1 MITYKEI
8 DLKEKSSGE
17 VAQLRP
23 VVIKWKDQ
31 RMVRSHSVRA
41 TVKEIIQAIQA
52 QDVVNIN
59 IIGDPS
65 SGKTTLAKL
74 LAHLIHKMSEIPF
87 AVRFFTKTE
96 LLNFQATLKTLSP
109 ANYVLLFDDVSFLGA
124 NATKKQIEIVKQ
136 AVSEIRHLPGGQDV
150 KIINIKDFHYTLG
163 VDKYLRQNDFSYFT
177 TVGSSEDDN
186 MEKIV
191 KSRNMGM
198 VQAFKQMKTKIRISP
213 EEEKKFTYRLGN
225 KGTFTYGYRKPF
237 IPLLY
242 WNNDTLRNVVS
253 PKREWVDK
261 YCATCSLYGSDE
273 KFDEVI
279 DVKQFIEECGLK
291 FSESSFKH
299 AVKLKLFSVGVNV
312 FDPREVSAG
321 RYLDRA
327 LETGKINLEQ
337 IATHYG
343 FTIPKVRLRKTLDG
357 VLTNSKEEV
366 KEDTKKD

>member
-1 MITYKEI
+1 MINVREI
-8 DLKEKSSGE
+8 ELKEKSNAE
-17 VAQLRP
+17 IKQMRP

-31 RMVRSHSVRA
+31 SMIRSHSIRA

-74 LAHLIHKMSEIPF
+74 LAHLIHKMSDIPF

-96 LLNFQATLKTLSP
+96 LLNFESTLKTLSP

-163 VDKYLRQNDFSYFT
+163 VDKFLRQNDFSYFST
-177 TVGSSEDDN
+177 IGSSEDDN

-191 KSRNMGM
+191 KSRNMPL
-198 VQAFKQMKTKIRISP
+198 VHAFKKMKTRIRIAP
-213 EEEKKFTYRLGN
+213 EEEKKFTYMLGTN
-225 KGTFTYGYRKPF
+225 HFTYGYRKPF

-261 YCATCSLYGSDE
+261 YCAVCSLYGSDE
-273 KFDEVI
+273 KFDQII
-279 DVKQFIEECGLK
+279 DVSQFIEESGAK
-291 FSESSFKH
+291 FSESTFKH
-299 AVKLKLFSVGVNV
+299 CVKLKLYSVGINV

-327 LETGKINLEQ
+327 LDTGKITLEQ

-343 FTIPKVRLRKTLDG
+343 FVIPKVRLRKPLDG
-357 VLTNSKEEV
+357 VLTDTKEV